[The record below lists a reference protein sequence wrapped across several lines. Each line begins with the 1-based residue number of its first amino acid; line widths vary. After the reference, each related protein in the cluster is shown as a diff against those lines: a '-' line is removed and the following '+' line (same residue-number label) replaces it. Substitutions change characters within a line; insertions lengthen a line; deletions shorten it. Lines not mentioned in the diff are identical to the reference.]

1 MLSKDKYSVLADGQL
16 HYSGIIKLS
25 ALFLPV
31 CSGFLHDVRPVCCVC
46 LVTVFIA
53 VEAGIRAR
61 C

>member
-1 MLSKDKYSVLADGQL
+1 MLSKDRCCVLADDQL
-16 HYSGIIKLS
+16 HYSVIIKLS
-25 ALFLPV
+25 ALFLLV

-46 LVTVFIA
+46 LVAVFIA